1 MSVEQLNRE
10 QLTELKE
17 KYYIENNDNVSYFE
31 LIDIDNLVS
40 DKEIIEAYQGIV
52 FVEEDFFS

>member
-31 LIDIDNLVS
+31 LINIDNLVS
-40 DKEIIEAYQGIV
+40 DKEIIECIKA
-52 FVEEDFFS
+52 